1 LVQHIL
7 RVATAYFSIKGYN
20 LGRKHLAQ
28 SVQLHI
34 LVGRQEGEH
43 VYKAVLE
50 EIRRELR
57 QSDMDLYDAVVDLVE
72 RMRAGRFR
80 IRDARE
86 MERPFH
92 CKFYICDDVALWHGS
107 ANFSTNGLQEQAE
120 QVEASHDAEHIQRWA
135 NWYDEVARDARDL
148 LAEIRDELE
157 KWLAMADPFDV
168 YLKTLLLL
176 FGLPD
181 GSYQQTTHLP
191 VYYQQAIVA
200 WALRQLDGCGGALVV
215 VATGLGKTVIGTEI
229 AARLYATRE
238 VERVVLIAPN
248 TVHTAWKVQLEG
260 RRVLAK
266 VFGSRTL
273 FRDRSGI
280 PHHQTYGLDEQ
291 LDQAG
296 ADTLILIDEAH
307 AYRNQLLARSAKG
320 QSRVLARL
328 GSATLQGARIVLLTA
343 SAYGTNIQNL
353 NSLLYLLPHRC
364 PNALGEPGAWQVST
378 HHEFIGLPHVCV
390 LGVPHVMEMV
400 RQRGDVDGYGRPFIP
415 FANGRHY
422 LPRLLRSERVLYTL
436 PLWSELRDAFDGRCF
451 DQARKVP
458 TLRYDDELGEC
469 KSVTDTVY
477 NVALDSWLSSPPALR
492 HSIEQNLA
500 TRGGTSQI
508 SLDFDQAPVVWVEAE
523 GAIQQELW
531 TEPNQSVP
539 PLRRSSPPKRSAR
552 SKGYR
557 TLMCQDA
564 KTRRERLDVLQ
575 QRLRRRTGVKDD
587 KLQKLVYLVHARR
600 LDKGAKVIIFV
611 EMYPTALYL
620 ETELRRMFGERLR
633 VACTVRKGKDSPG
646 LKRAQERAQLLR
658 QFSPCSH
665 GYLPQHEYDILICTD
680 ADGVGVNLQDADT
693 VVNYDMLRGADV
705 LVQRLGRIIRP
716 TADPDRLLRVYT
728 FVPSCVDEVDASAE
742 VQGRIRER
750 YGRLVRR
757 HEKSS
762 EILGASVL
770 VHDESED
777 ISLDGD
783 VKIEELLRHFDV
795 LGDMEG
801 EVSLATHLAVLEQ
814 YRTRAES
821 LRYTVHSARYS
832 PIQRIFQSHN
842 LIISYN
848 LKRYVISCPAVWSL
862 YI

>member
-1 LVQHIL
+1 MHEPRLDVTKQQAKPPLDVYSGLAGSPIAAVGPGAGLTFVQVYFPLVQHVI

-28 SVQLHI
+28 SVQMHI

-57 QSDMDLYDAVVDLVE
+57 QSDMDLYDAVVDIVE

-92 CKFYICDDVALWHGS
+92 CKFYICDDVVLWHGS

-135 NWYDEVARDARDL
+135 DWYDEVARDARDL
-148 LAEIRDELE
+148 LAEIREELE
-157 KWLAMADPFDV
+157 KWLAMADPFAV

-181 GSYQQTTHLP
+181 GHQQTAHLP

-200 WALRQLDGCGGALVV
+200 WALRQLDRCGGALVV
-215 VATGLGKTVIGTEI
+215 VATGLGKTVIGAEI

-248 TVHTAWKVQLEG
+248 AVHPAWKEQLEG
-260 RRVLAK
+260 RRVLSK
-266 VFGSRTL
+266 VFGSNTL

-280 PHHQTYGLDEQ
+280 PHHETYGLDEQ

-328 GSATLQGARIVLLTA
+328 GPATSQGARIVLLTA

-364 PNALGEPGAWQVST
+364 PNALGETGAWQVRT
-378 HHEFIGLPHVCV
+378 HHEFIGLPPVCI
-390 LGVPHVMEMV
+390 LGVSHVMEMA
-400 RQRGDVDGYGRPFIP
+400 RQRGDVDGDGRPFIP
-415 FANGRHY
+415 FANGRRY
-422 LPRLLRSERVLYTL
+422 LPRSLHREHLLYKL

-492 HSIEQNLA
+492 RSIAQNLA

-508 SLDFDQAPVVWVEAE
+508 SFSFDQAPVVGVE
-523 GAIQQELW
+523 GRAIQQE
-531 TEPNQSVP
+531 
-539 PLRRSSPPKRSAR
+539 PL
-552 SKGYR
+552 
-557 TLMCQDA
+557 D
-564 KTRRERLDVLQ
+564 
-575 QRLRRRTGVKDD
+575 
-587 KLQKLVYLVHARR
+587 
-600 LDKGAKVIIFV
+600 
-611 EMYPTALYL
+611 
-620 ETELRRMFGERLR
+620 
-633 VACTVRKGKDSPG
+633 
-646 LKRAQERAQLLR
+646 
-658 QFSPCSH
+658 
-665 GYLPQHEYDILICTD
+665 
-680 ADGVGVNLQDADT
+680 
-693 VVNYDMLRGADV
+693 
-705 LVQRLGRIIRP
+705 
-716 TADPDRLLRVYT
+716 
-728 FVPSCVDEVDASAE
+728 
-742 VQGRIRER
+742 
-750 YGRLVRR
+750 
-757 HEKSS
+757 
-762 EILGASVL
+762 
-770 VHDESED
+770 
-777 ISLDGD
+777 
-783 VKIEELLRHFDV
+783 
-795 LGDMEG
+795 
-801 EVSLATHLAVLEQ
+801 
-814 YRTRAES
+814 
-821 LRYTVHSARYS
+821 
-832 PIQRIFQSHN
+832 
-842 LIISYN
+842 
-848 LKRYVISCPAVWSL
+848 
-862 YI
+862 